1 MRPILKHARDTVKQC
16 KVVPLGSCLRRELGR
31 VSSSVERLDSDS
43 LLVVCVGWPP
53 DLVDAGF
60 SCGFDGRDVNRHTR
74 YSFDGD
80 EGRPEPESWIPITYP
95 LVIPRPDRQIHL
107 VPSKAWNL
115 ANKMIVRRY
124 RSFILVSTQHN
135 KMVNSSQAKTT
146 HPPASTNVGH
156 AASPNFERA
165 ASRAWML
172 RQIVFDSSSG
182 VIIPLHK

>member
-31 VSSSVERLDSDS
+31 VSSSVEQLDSNS
-43 LLVVCVGWPP
+43 LLVVWVESPP
-53 DLVDAGF
+53 DLVVAGF

-74 YSFDGD
+74 YNFDGD
-80 EGRPEPESWIPITYP
+80 EGHPVSESWIPITYP

-124 RSFILVSTQHN
+124 TSFVLVSTQH
-135 KMVNSSQAKTT
+135 KEMVNSSQAKTT

-172 RQIVFDSSSG
+172 RQTVFDSRSAMTM
-182 VIIPLHK
+182 PLHK